1 MSAFTSS
8 AIKDSSVAAGSTESW
23 LLLSHHTTAT
33 EGNRGT
39 ANKTDGEGDFLYG
52 NATKT
57 VVPSVTM
64 CRFAAGYGELG
75 RFEATLT
82 ETGGKTPLV
91 SEGQSGGLM
100 AFPQSVFV
108 CRHQAKS
115 ELWEKAWVNWEN
127 PHGQSKVIKTSHR
140 KFLSADYSNFRT
152 PPPLCEHSLFDHLCP
167 FFQCSFWCWKGGR
180 ARVIKTCLLA
190 AGWGLLS
197 LRCGGQRRSVDR
209 VVSWMLGALCS

>member
-39 ANKTDGEGDFLYG
+39 ANKTDGESDFLYG

-100 AFPQSVFV
+100 AFPQYVFV

-127 PHGQSKVIKTSHR
+127 PHRQSKVIKTSHR

-152 PPPLCEHSLFDHLCP
+152 PPHLFASTAFLIISVP
-167 FFQCSFWCWKGGR
+167 FFSVHFGVERVAEHVWLKPVCWQLGG
-180 ARVIKTCLLA
+180 ASCHWDV
-190 AGWGLLS
+190 G
-197 LRCGGQRRSVDR
+197 DR
-209 VVSWMLGALCS
+209 GDL